1 VYGIRVDVVSGTIA
15 VIACAALMK
24 VREQTFKLA
33 RDLQARRK
41 SMDDRTGLGGDAV
54 PSVTGRRPSMW
65 DDRRV
70 RTLAIVATVIAIL
83 YLATIVSLL
92 YYGFLGGTGGPRSAL
107 ERDVMVAESI
117 VRSEEASA
125 TAEQWQ
131 DYVSALIADSQYATA
146 QRVISEVNANGLVD
160 QSRGA
165 NMLYCAAR
173 LQRAQGSPE
182 QALDTFTEVMAV
194 TDEAFRAELERPDDG
209 GPNWAVAEGR
219 HGNYYLSALAKAAIH
234 EELGQWDGAIEM
246 LDIFL
251 EGNPLA
257 AGVIADRGRMKA
269 QAGDIAGAEAD
280 YREALRY
287 VPDLEDALQGLRDIG
302 VDE

>member
-1 VYGIRVDVVSGTIA
+1 
-15 VIACAALMK
+15 
-24 VREQTFKLA
+24 
-33 RDLQARRK
+33 
-41 SMDDRTGLGGDAV
+41 MDDRTGRDANMV
-54 PSVTGRRPSMW
+54 PAVTGRRPSMW

-70 RTLAIVATVIAIL
+70 RMLATVAAVIAIL

-92 YYGFLGGTGGPRSAL
+92 YYGFLGGNAGPRSSL

-146 QRVISEVNANGLVD
+146 QRVISEVNANQLVD

-165 NMLYCAAR
+165 NMLFCTAR
-173 LQRAQGSPE
+173 LQHAQGQPE
-182 QALDTFTEVMAV
+182 QAIDTFAQVMEV

-209 GPNWAVAEGR
+209 TPNWAVATGR
-219 HGNYYLSALAKAAIH
+219 HGNYYTSALAKAAIH
-234 EELGQWDGAIEM
+234 EELEQWDEGIAM

-251 EGNPLA
+251 ESNPLA
-257 AGVIADRGRMKA
+257 AGVIADRGRLKA
-269 QAGDIAGAEAD
+269 RSGDIAGAEAD

-287 VPDLEDALQGLRDIG
+287 VPDLEDARQGLRDIG